1 MAKGGGATT
10 AMLGTAA
17 IGIIPKLTADGKVSI
32 QTALSGG
39 MGGAGTTAGGTFG
52 SSFLAAAK
60 KYAAPVADLF
70 PAAAVKKYASAP
82 IDAFPV
88 LASNTKSL
96 QRIMGGAAEEA
107 SGMAGAMRL
116 SGMDTEKANSTLTI
130 FSKKLEAAQGN
141 ASSMAKVSEEL
152 GTSVYNA
159 DGSIRPMSELLPE
172 IADKFA
178 GMEDGAEKTALACAY
193 FGRSGTQMLPFLNKG
208 SAGISELTQKAK
220 ELGITIDD
228 DGINKFAQ
236 YKAAIREWDASIE
249 GAKVSIGSALVPF
262 ITMGAQTLTT
272 VLVPA
277 IQAGAAAI
285 SSFFEGIAST
295 IDIKALQD
303 AFKACGDAFAAAF
316 PGDGGGAKTFG
327 ETVGT
332 ALNGLSGV
340 VQSLAPLFFLLGVAV
355 NVLTTTGPV
364 LIPILLAVGGALKA
378 MEIAQT
384 VSDGVQSLSTALG
397 LFSTTGAAA

>member
-1 MAKGGGATT
+1 MAKDDSST
-10 AMLGTAA
+10 MIGTAYL
-17 IGIIPKLTADGKVSI
+17 GINPKLNKDGTVSL
-32 QTALSGG
+32 QSALSEG
-39 MGGAGTTAGGTFG
+39 MGGTGTNAGSAFG
-52 SSFLAAAK
+52 NSFLSSAK
-60 KYAAPVADLF
+60 KFAAPL
-70 PAAAVKKYASAP
+70 AAVFSAVAIKKFASESVE
-82 IDAFPV
+82 AFTD

-96 QRIMGGAAEEA
+96 QRVIGGTAEQV

-141 ASSMAKVSEEL
+141 AGKMADVSNEL
-152 GTSVYNA
+152 GTAVYNA
-159 DGSIRPMSELLPE
+159 DGSIRPMNELLPE